1 MNLETRIIVF
11 IYNVDLIFTYLVFFF
26 RAVVIPAA
34 IACAVIWIGK
44 KLR

>member
-1 MNLETRIIVF
+1 MDLETRIIVF
-11 IYNVDLIFTYLVFFF
+11 IYNVDLIVTYLAFFF
-26 RAVVIPAA
+26 RTVVIPAV